1 MRLWIERGRK
11 FWQNKKYMG
20 MLSLT
25 AVLSYGFFV
34 THQTVGI
41 DDTPYAKYFE
51 EGLAAVVGRW
61 VIFLLNKFFRVS
73 DFSPFIT
80 DLAGVLLLMAAVT
93 VWCVLFYS
101 VFEEKIPLWGYV
113 FFACIFLSCPLL
125 GEVYPYYL
133 HNGVSLGYLCTGVSL
148 CFYKEMR
155 ERLHQR
161 KQALLLGLGS
171 AALLCA
177 ALGCYESFMVVWLSG
192 LCLVLLSERYCG
204 DERKVL
210 PALFCG
216 AGVAV
221 ASMVL
226 RSLVLVAI
234 TGLFGLDSMQG
245 EAVHRSVTEMAA
257 WMVAPGASA
266 EFAMVLK
273 RIFVMYGVF
282 AYAYY
287 PIRIFVFASV
297 VIWLVGLY
305 QAFRRRD
312 IWCLLLTLGSYV
324 AAFLLVCVE
333 GSATLYR
340 SAQFLPVLCGFGVFP
355 IAYLLRELKGAGE
368 KKGLQKFRK
377 AAGALTIFVLCVI
390 LWNQCFDLNKWFYID
405 WMKYESAKSL
415 AGEIAGR
422 LEKEFDTTKPVVFT
436 GTYQVPRSIIGDA
449 YVPYGSKT
457 FYRMNR
463 ITRVVD
469 EHLLEKFYRE
479 YGVWVAQTPELSVID
494 WGRYAFGDDS
504 ELIRFFA
511 MHGYELQALTDASL
525 YQTAE
530 EYSVELPHFPADGS
544 IVDRGEYLIVHF

>member
-1 MRLWIERGRK
+1 
-11 FWQNKKYMG
+11 
-20 MLSLT
+20 
-25 AVLSYGFFV
+25 
-34 THQTVGI
+34 
-41 DDTPYAKYFE
+41 
-51 EGLAAVVGRW
+51 
-61 VIFLLNKFFRVS
+61 
-73 DFSPFIT
+73 
-80 DLAGVLLLMAAVT
+80 
-93 VWCVLFYS
+93 
-101 VFEEKIPLWGYV
+101 
-113 FFACIFLSCPLL
+113 
-125 GEVYPYYL
+125 
-133 HNGVSLGYLCTGVSL
+133 
-148 CFYKEMR
+148 
-155 ERLHQR
+155 
-161 KQALLLGLGS
+161 
-171 AALLCA
+171 
-177 ALGCYESFMVVWLSG
+177 MVVWLSG

-405 WMKYESAKSL
+405 WMLES
-415 AGEIAGR
+415 R
-422 LEKEFDTTKPVVFT
+422 FDVEEKPVIFT

-530 EYSVELPHFPADGS
+530 DSVELPHFPADGS